1 MSDVTPVIPE
11 DVQKI
16 IDAHNAQEPI
26 SGAKDI
32 QEPASENELA
42 QRAIDTYNSGVQESP
57 TMHISKDDN
66 VPSTGTSLDI
76 DPMYGALL
84 GAKAGILSSAGKIAK
99 NLLPMARPI
108 LNQALGT
115 NFTIPTPKEVSII
128 PGAPSD
134 LINVPK
140 GFQAGVD
147 NPYKRNFPDFG
158 QAAADSYYSQHGLS
172 APGVN
177 SADANR
183 NISAANANLRKAGIV
198 GDEAPRITSHDFQ
211 GNSYI
216 LTENPTPDQMR
227 AMNAAAKAKSKQDA
241 IEVLKAQDEARNAQ
255 IAKANSIRASN
266 IEAARAYRAN
276 QGATNALATTI
287 EKPPPF
293 NILKSKPIS
302 AALPLLGLPAAGA
315 MGMDAMNRL
324 DRGDYL
330 GSAIS
335 GVGAL
340 GTAAVSNPFFDLIP
354 GVAEI
359 AGGVG
364 LAAPALNAG
373 IDYAKKTTP
382 KQFQKD
388 VFQGTYGQSDF
399 SNPGIKKKFA
409 EGGMVETAPS
419 EGGLNYRDYP
429 HPFQNP
435 NANGGGLRAYQKP
448 DGSYGGE
455 MIPKST
461 GLLGEL
467 KGTGPNAGKTMTEFS
482 IGDET
487 GDYPSLVPTLDSE
500 DIKNVLNGTITP
512 EVSKKA
518 RAWSDS
524 RKAQGMSPFYN
535 PPGFAEGGEV
545 DSTLPPVSVT
555 APRPSPEEMRQYL
568 ATHDEN
574 TGEPLKSFN
583 QPFKDPI
590 VNVGDALN
598 TGYNRLKSGQA
609 MLTGEPISQSLD
621 EQFKDPMNAM
631 NFLPAGGAENAMAG
645 VVKDVGGN
653 WAPNTLETYLHH
665 NVTEGRSPEVKNW
678 YDTILKKYIQ
688 NRMGTPEDEIRKL
701 ADEGITH
708 IKSDDPVHYHPN
720 ARIGISREAE
730 GFPEE
735 GMATTRAGHDW
746 ENASDRALTTT
757 PAAWGNPD
765 AFPWLNKLDPNTPLY
780 TMNPDAGSLGF
791 HKMGDMLESDI
802 KAGKLTPEQLAQM
815 SVEKAVRRT
824 HSARENQTAQ
834 AQVAQQ
840 TLPTVKEYPNGF
852 HWKELTH
859 EDPTIMKS
867 VLNREGETMQNCV
880 KGYDPEDMAETGTR
894 IFSLRDPAGNPH
906 VNIEVKPD
914 NKGGQQI
921 KQILGKQNS
930 EPIDAYKPYTQDFG
944 LNPIHGEPYSK
955 IDDFENA
962 GLLDV
967 TNLKKYG
974 IIPSGPL
981 RDKVLGEVGRIHPT
995 EISPTGGRVSSGQHG
1010 TRLNT
1015 DELLPN
1021 LLKDLPGNYTTPE
1034 QLVSHL
1040 QTKATRPVQE
1050 SYSKFYEQPSGMK
1063 DGGVVQAITDAAT
1076 MPFIQHSLWYENN
1089 LPPMLD
1095 KYSNKIGA
1103 KRIEGG
1109 PRDTAAEFAGAADYG
1124 QRAPADYNRAL
1135 ENATYYQNT
1144 RNTGKNAADNLTQD
1158 AAGLA
1163 LGMCN
1168 PLMTKK
1174 NIVKQAVKYGLSN
1187 DFSE

>member
-1 MSDVTPVIPE
+1 MSDATPVIPE
-11 DVQKI
+11 EIQKI

-26 SGAKDI
+26 SGAKEI
-32 QEPASENELA
+32 KEPILSNVEA
-42 QRAIDTYNSGVQESP
+42 QRAIDAYNSGVQENP
-57 TMHISKDDN
+57 TIPKDISN
-66 VPSTGTSLDI
+66 TPSTGNTLDI

-84 GAKAGILSSAGKIAK
+84 GAKAGLITSAGSVAK
-99 NLLPMARPI
+99 NLLPMAGPI

-115 NFTIPTPKEVSII
+115 NFAVPTPKEVPII

-158 QAAADSYYSQHGLS
+158 QAAADAYYSEHGLS
-172 APGVN
+172 APGVK
-177 SADANR
+177 SADVNR
-183 NISAANANLRKAGIV
+183 DISAANANLRKAGIV
-198 GDEAPRITSHDFQ
+198 GTEAPRITSHDFQ

-227 AMNAAAKAKSKQDA
+227 AMNAAAKAKSKQEA
-241 IEVLKAQDEARNAQ
+241 IEIFKAQEEARNAA
-255 IAKANSIRASN
+255 IAKANSIRAAN

-276 QGATNALATTI
+276 QGAANALATPI
-287 EKPPPF
+287 EKAPSF
-293 NILKSKPIS
+293 SILKSKPIS
-302 AALPLLGLPAAGA
+302 TALPLLGYPAVGA
-315 MGMDAMNRL
+315 MGVDAMNRL

-330 GSAIS
+330 GSIIGGA
-335 GVGAL
+335 GAL
-340 GTAAVSNPFFDLIP
+340 GTGVASTPFLNAIP

-359 AGGVG
+359 GGGVG
-364 LAAPALNAG
+364 LVAPALNAG

-382 KQFQKD
+382 RQFQKD
-388 VFQGTYGQSDF
+388 VLQGTYGTSTDNLLGPNANIY
-399 SNPGIKKKFA
+399 SPNILKKKFA
-409 EGGMVETAPS
+409 
-419 EGGLNYRDYP
+419 D
-429 HPFQNP
+429 
-435 NANGGGLRAYQKP
+435 
-448 DGSYGGE
+448 
-455 MIPKST
+455 
-461 GLLGEL
+461 
-467 KGTGPNAGKTMTEFS
+467 
-482 IGDET
+482 
-487 GDYPSLVPTLDSE
+487 
-500 DIKNVLNGTITP
+500 
-512 EVSKKA
+512 
-518 RAWSDS
+518 
-524 RKAQGMSPFYN
+524 
-535 PPGFAEGGEV
+535 GGEV
-545 DSTLPPVSVT
+545 DTTLPPIDVS
-555 APRPSPEEMRQYL
+555 AKKPSPEEMRAYL

-574 TGEPLKSFN
+574 TGEPLKSFD
-583 QPFKDPI
+583 QPFKDPA

-609 MLTGEPISQSLD
+609 MLTGQPIGQSLD

-631 NFLPAGGAENAMAG
+631 NFLPAGGAEHAMAG